1 MAEVARLST
10 PRIRRQVGES
20 SIHKAKAYSRPNA
33 WSNLRIQ
40 GAAIKGEVRGTAAVP
55 YRVEVAF
62 DGDDIAR
69 ADCSCP
75 IGAGG
80 HCKHVAAL
88 LLLYREHGDAF
99 AEVEELDR
107 ALERR
112 TQGELIA
119 LIRRM
124 VRRVPELELL
134 LDVPLPGSAGAAAAD
149 DPEPF
154 RRQARAAFQHAGD
167 EWNAGP
173 LAARE
178 LHDIVATGDEFRE
191 RGELAA
197 AAAAYRGVAEVALD
211 ELDSVHDEDGDLYE
225 VIGACADGL
234 GHCLEAMPW
243 SERTRR
249 EELLRALFDLYVI
262 DENHGGLCAGDAIYE
277 VLVRRT
283 TPEERT
289 RLAGWVRAAVPRGH
303 AWSDDYR
310 RGQFGD
316 LLLRLE
322 GDTLDDA
329 EYLRVCREMNR
340 TEELVER
347 LLQLGRKDEALA
359 ELDAAPDHR
368 LLALA
373 ELFDQHALGDEA
385 ERVIR
390 ERAGSAKAVFAGA
403 MVDWL
408 RGRAEVR
415 GDAASAR
422 DLARRLFDLD
432 PSLSRYQTLKRL
444 TPAAEWP
451 TVQSDLCHSL
461 ARAKAHSLLLDI
473 DLHDGQ
479 VERAVQRVSNERNL
493 RHRALDVAKAAEKA
507 IPREALELYRT
518 AAEDLIEHR
527 NRGAYQAACEHLAKV
542 RSLYQRLGDDAAWA
556 AYILTLRDQHRSLR
570 AFREELDRK
579 KLT

>member
-1 MAEVARLST
+1 MVEVARLST

-20 SIHKAKAYSRPNA
+20 SIHKAKAYTRLQA

-40 GAAIKGEVRGTAAVP
+40 GPTIKGECRGTAAMP
-55 YRVEVAF
+55 YRVEVTF
-62 DGDDIAR
+62 DGDDITR
-69 ADCSCP
+69 ADCTCP

-88 LLLYREHGDAF
+88 LLVYREHTDAF
-99 AEVEELDR
+99 AEAEELDR

-134 LDVPLPGSAGAAAAD
+134 LEVPLPGSAGAAAAG

-167 EWNAGP
+167 DWNAVS

-211 ELDSVHDEDGDLYE
+211 ELDLVHDEDGDLYE
-225 VIGACADGL
+225 VIGSCADGL
-234 GHCLEAMPW
+234 GRCLESTPW
-243 SERTRR
+243 SERSRR

-262 DENHGGLCAGDAIYE
+262 DENHGGLCAGDSIFE

-283 TPEERT
+283 TPEERA
-289 RLAGWVRAAVPRGH
+289 LVAGWVRAAVPRGH
-303 AWSDDYR
+303 EWNDDYR

-316 LLLRLE
+316 LLLKLE

-329 EYLRVCREMNR
+329 EYLRVCREMGR
-340 TEELVER
+340 TEELVDR
-347 LLQLGRKDEALA
+347 LLRLGRRDEALD
-359 ELDAAPDHR
+359 EFSAASDHR
-368 LLALA
+368 LLALS
-373 ELFDQHALGDEA
+373 ELFEQHALGDDA
-385 ERVIR
+385 ERVVR
-390 ERAGSAKAVFAGA
+390 ERAGSAKAVFGGA
-403 MVDWL
+403 MYDWL
-408 RGRAEVR
+408 RARAESR
-415 GDAASAR
+415 GDAATAR
-422 DLARRLFDLD
+422 ELARRLFDLE
-432 PSLSRYQTLKRL
+432 PSLARYEVLRRL
-444 TPAAEWP
+444 TPNGDWP
-451 TVQSDLCHSL
+451 ALQTEIGRAL
-461 ARAKAHSLLLDI
+461 ARAGAHGLLLDI
-473 DLHDGQ
+473 DLSEGEIMRA
-479 VERAVQRVSNERNL
+479 VERVTAEGSL
-493 RHRALDVAKAAEKA
+493 RHRALDVARSAEKSL
-507 IPREALELYRT
+507 PREALELYRS

-527 NRGAYQAACEHLAKV
+527 NRGAYQAACEHLLKV
-542 RSLYQRLGDDAAWA
+542 RTLYHRLGDDSAWA
-556 AYILTLRDQHRSLR
+556 AYILTLREQHRALR
-570 AFREELDRK
+570 AFRDELDSK